1 MKKPESKP
9 LNDFL
14 GMVDEAHPELQ
25 RTAIQIGTGDDG
37 EPLGII
43 VWKARSERGG
53 QHVKTPVSVEVQTHS
68 RLAGKTLKRETS
80 KRTRVGS
87 GRSHCK

>member
-43 VWKARSERGG
+43 VWEAHNE
-53 QHVKTPVSVEVQTHS
+53 
-68 RLAGKTLKRETS
+68 KREKQDAKHGFGR
-80 KRTRVGS
+80 KRRGNK
-87 GRSHCK
+87 RLHR